1 MVDCWLVVFYYYYT
15 TTNTNTNTYVL
26 VRAVWQL
33 ETAGGGRK
41 MEGSEWKPGRMGFW
55 MVIRTETPPAKVL
68 RTTRIPIFFVI
79 ITTMYVKS

>member
-33 ETAGGGRK
+33 ETAGGG
-41 MEGSEWKPGRMGFW
+41 GN
-55 MVIRTETPPAKVL
+55 
-68 RTTRIPIFFVI
+68 IFHFQAVRL
-79 ITTMYVKS
+79 